1 MSHLLT
7 AYISLIYPFASPEQ
21 DVSMPVSKK
30 VNNIDAD
37 KYERLV
43 TIWNAE
49 AGGMWGWIQPG
60 IDGMLWLVTA
70 YILPK
75 NPLTSP
81 KLGKTIPVLQEV
93 SKVRANM

>member
-1 MSHLLT
+1 
-7 AYISLIYPFASPEQ
+7 
-21 DVSMPVSKK
+21 
-30 VNNIDAD
+30 
-37 KYERLV
+37 
-43 TIWNAE
+43 
-49 AGGMWGWIQPG
+49 MWGWIQPG

>member
-7 AYISLIYPFASPEQ
+7 AYISLIYSFASPEQ

-43 TIWNAE
+43 TI
-49 AGGMWGWIQPG
+49 
-60 IDGMLWLVTA
+60 
-70 YILPK
+70 
-75 NPLTSP
+75 
-81 KLGKTIPVLQEV
+81 
-93 SKVRANM
+93 